1 MKIVNRSFRK
11 GETKIVNKEIE
22 SSDILTHCDKAMFI
36 MMAYSGLNAIP
47 VAKPGGPDH
56 RGSVSTHATKK
67 ESDNANMN
75 LAFSH
80 RVEMLKNLK
89 NLVLINKENL
99 FSKIT
104 ELLFYRQIKDD
115 G

>member
-1 MKIVNRSFRK
+1 
-11 GETKIVNKEIE
+11 
-22 SSDILTHCDKAMFI
+22 

-47 VAKPGGPDH
+47 IKTGGPDH
-56 RGSVSTHATKK
+56 RGSVSTHATNK
-67 ESDNANMN
+67 ENDNVNLN

-104 ELLFYRQIKDD
+104 ELLFYRHIRDD